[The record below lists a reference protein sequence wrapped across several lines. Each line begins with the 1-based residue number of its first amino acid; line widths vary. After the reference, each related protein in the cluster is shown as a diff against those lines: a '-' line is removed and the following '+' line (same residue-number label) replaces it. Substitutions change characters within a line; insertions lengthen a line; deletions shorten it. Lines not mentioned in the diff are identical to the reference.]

1 MRDALGPSVKLAIFT
16 LVTVLFTGILAATIA
31 NTGFGRGSGYTAVF
45 TDASGLQKGDDVR
58 MRGVKIGQV
67 TALRVQDDQYAAVDF
82 QVDSARTLPASV
94 TAVIKYRNLIGQRYV
109 SLDTGTPAPAEPTQ
123 PTAPAEPTGTLPVG
137 GTIPLGRTHPALN
150 LTELFN
156 GFQPLFQAL
165 SPDEVNKLSY
175 EIIQVFQGEGPTVE
189 SLLSSTA
196 SLTTTLADRD
206 EVIGRV
212 IDNLNTVIGTVSD
225 RAPQLS
231 DLIDTLQQLVSG
243 LNAQRQPIGSA
254 VDALGDL
261 TDTTAGLLEDARPP
275 LRDDIGQLRQLA
287 GTLND
292 NSDTIDHAITTWGPK
307 LDRLARTVSYG
318 SWFNFYMCQLSAQV
332 SVQDKGVIL
341 PVFPL
346 EGTQRPV
353 RCGP

>member
-16 LVTVLFTGILAATIA
+16 VVTVLFTGILAATIA
-31 NTGFGRGSGYTAVF
+31 NTGFGRGSGYTAIF
-45 TDASGLQKGDDVR
+45 TDASGLQDGDDVR

-67 TALRVQDDQYAAVDF
+67 TGLHVQDGQYAAVDF
-82 QVDSARTLPASV
+82 QVDSSRTLPASV
-94 TAVIKYRNLIGQRYV
+94 SAVIKYRNLIGQRYV
-109 SLDTGTPAPAEPTQ
+109 SLDTGTPGPAEPTQ
-123 PTAPAEPTGTLPVG
+123 PTGTLPVG

-165 SPDEVNKLSY
+165 SPDDVNKLSF

-189 SLLSSTA
+189 SLLTSTA
-196 SLTTTLADRD
+196 SLTSTLADRD

-231 DLIDTLQQLVSG
+231 QLIDTLQQLVSG
-243 LNAQRQPIGSA
+243 LNEQRQPIGSA
-254 VDALGDL
+254 IDALGDL
-261 TDTTAGLLEDARPP
+261 TDTTAGLFEHARSP
-275 LRDDIGQLRQLA
+275 LKDDIGHLRDLA

-307 LDRLARTVSYG
+307 LDRLARTVGYG
-318 SWFNFYMCQLSAQV
+318 SWFNFYMCQLNAQV
-332 SVQDKGVIL
+332 SVQDKGVVV

-346 EGTQRPV
+346 EGTQRPA

>member
-16 LVTVLFTGILAATIA
+16 VVTVLFTGVLAATIA

-67 TALRVQDDQYAAVDF
+67 TALRVQDDQYAAVDL

-109 SLDTGTPAPAEPTQ
+109 SLDTGTPAPGQ
-123 PTAPAEPTGTLPVG
+123 PAGTLPVG

-243 LNAQRQPIGSA
+243 LNAQRRPVGSA
-254 VDALGDL
+254 IDALGDL
-261 TDTTAGLLEDARPP
+261 THTTAGLLEDARPP
-275 LRDDIGQLRQLA
+275 LKDDIGQLRQLA

-318 SWFNFYMCQLSAQV
+318 SWFNFYMCQLNAQL
-332 SVQDKGVIL
+332 SVQDKGVVL

>member
-1 MRDALGPSVKLAIFT
+1 MRNVLGPSVKLAIFT
-16 LVTVLFTGILAATIA
+16 VVTVLFTGVLAATIA

-45 TDASGLQKGDDVR
+45 TDASGLQEGDDIR
-58 MRGVKIGQV
+58 IRGVKVGQV
-67 TALRVQDDQYAAVDF
+67 TALRLRDDQYAAVQF
-82 QVDSARTLPASV
+82 QVDATRTLPASV

-109 SLDTGTPAPAEPTQ
+109 SLDAGPPAPGQ
-123 PTAPAEPTGTLPVG
+123 PTGTLPVG
-137 GTIPLGRTHPALN
+137 GTIPLGRTRPALN

-165 SPDEVNKLSY
+165 SPDDVNKLSF

-189 SLLSSTA
+189 SLLASTA
-196 SLTTTLADRD
+196 SLTSTLADRD

-225 RAPQLS
+225 RAPRLSQL
-231 DLIDTLQQLVSG
+231 IVTLQQLVSG

-254 VDALGDL
+254 IDALGEL
-261 TDTTAGLLEDARPP
+261 TDTTAGLVSDARSP
-275 LRDDIGQLRQLA
+275 LKDDIGQLRQLA

-292 NSDTIDHAITTWGPK
+292 NSETIDHAITTWGPK
-307 LDRLARTVSYG
+307 LDRLTRTVSYG

-332 SVQDKGVIL
+332 SVQDKGVVL

-346 EGTQRPV
+346 PGTQRPA

>member
-1 MRDALGPSVKLAIFT
+1 MRSVLGPSIKLAIFT
-16 LVTVLFTGILAATIA
+16 VVAVLFTGVLAATIA
-31 NTGFGRGSGYTAVF
+31 NTGFGRGSGYTAIF
-45 TDASGLQKGDDVR
+45 TDASGLQQGDDVR

-67 TALRVQDDQYAAVDF
+67 TALRLQDDQYAAVQF
-82 QVDSARTLPASV
+82 QVDSTRTLPASV

-109 SLDTGTPAPAEPTQ
+109 SLDAGPAAPGQ
-123 PTAPAEPTGTLPVG
+123 PTGALPVG
-137 GTIPLGRTHPALN
+137 GTIPLGRTRPALN

-165 SPDEVNKLSY
+165 SPDDVNKLSF

-189 SLLSSTA
+189 SLLTSTA
-196 SLTTTLADRD
+196 SLTSTLADRD

-231 DLIDTLQQLVSG
+231 QLIDTLQQLVSG

-254 VDALGDL
+254 IDALGEL
-261 TDTTAGLLEDARPP
+261 TDTTAGLVSDARSP
-275 LRDDIGQLRQLA
+275 LKDDIGHLRQLA

-292 NSDTIDHAITTWGPK
+292 NSETIDHAITTWGPK
-307 LDRLARTVSYG
+307 LDRLTRTVSYG

-332 SVQDKGVIL
+332 SVQDKGVVL

-346 EGTQRPV
+346 EGTQRPA

>member
-16 LVTVLFTGILAATIA
+16 VVTVLFTGILAATIA
-31 NTGFGRGSGYTAVF
+31 NTGFGRGSGYTAIF
-45 TDASGLQKGDDVR
+45 TDASGLQDGDDVR

-67 TALRVQDDQYAAVDF
+67 TGLHVQDGQYAAVDF
-82 QVDSARTLPASV
+82 QVDSSRTLPASV

-109 SLDTGTPAPAEPTQ
+109 SLDTGTPGPAEPTQ
-123 PTAPAEPTGTLPVG
+123 PTGTLPVG

-165 SPDEVNKLSY
+165 SPDDVNKLSF

-189 SLLSSTA
+189 SLLTSTA
-196 SLTTTLADRD
+196 SLTSTLADRD

>member
-16 LVTVLFTGILAATIA
+16 VVTVLFTGILAATIA
-31 NTGFGRGSGYTAVF
+31 NTGFGQGSGYTAIF
-45 TDASGLQKGDDVR
+45 TDASGLQDGDDVR

-67 TALRVQDDQYAAVDF
+67 TGLHVRDGQYAAVDF
-82 QVDSARTLPASV
+82 QVDSTRTLPASV

-109 SLDTGTPAPAEPTQ
+109 SLDTGTPGPAQ
-123 PTAPAEPTGTLPVG
+123 PTGTLPVG

-165 SPDEVNKLSY
+165 SPDDVNKLSF

-189 SLLSSTA
+189 SLLTSTA
-196 SLTTTLADRD
+196 SLTSTLADRD

-231 DLIDTLQQLVSG
+231 QLIDTLQQLVSG
-243 LNAQRQPIGSA
+243 LNEQRQPIGSA
-254 VDALGDL
+254 IDALGDL
-261 TDTTAGLLEDARPP
+261 TDTTAGLLEDARSP
-275 LRDDIGQLRQLA
+275 LKDDIGHLRELA

-292 NSDTIDHAITTWGPK
+292 NSDTVDHAITTWGPK
-307 LDRLARTVSYG
+307 LDRLARTVGYG

-332 SVQDKGVIL
+332 SVQDKGVVV

-346 EGTQRPV
+346 EGTQRPA

>member
-16 LVTVLFTGILAATIA
+16 VVTVLFTGILAATIA
-31 NTGFGRGSGYTAVF
+31 NTGFGRGSGYTAIF
-45 TDASGLQKGDDVR
+45 TDASGLQDGDDVR

-67 TALRVQDDQYAAVDF
+67 TGLHVQDGQYAAVDF
-82 QVDSARTLPASV
+82 QVDSSRTLPASV

-109 SLDTGTPAPAEPTQ
+109 SLDTGTPGPAEPTQ
-123 PTAPAEPTGTLPVG
+123 PTGTLPVG

-165 SPDEVNKLSY
+165 SPDDVNKLSF

-189 SLLSSTA
+189 SLLTSTA
-196 SLTTTLADRD
+196 SLTSTLADRD

-231 DLIDTLQQLVSG
+231 QLIDTLQQLVSG
-243 LNAQRQPIGSA
+243 LNEQRQPIGSA
-254 VDALGDL
+254 IDALGDL
-261 TDTTAGLLEDARPP
+261 TD
-275 LRDDIGQLRQLA
+275 LA

-307 LDRLARTVSYG
+307 LDRLARTVGYG
-318 SWFNFYMCQLSAQV
+318 SWFNFYMCQLNAQV
-332 SVQDKGVIL
+332 SVQDKGVVL

-346 EGTQRPV
+346 EGTQRPA

>member
-16 LVTVLFTGILAATIA
+16 VVTVLFTGILAATIA
-31 NTGFGRGSGYTAVF
+31 NTGFGRGSGYTAIF
-45 TDASGLQKGDDVR
+45 TDASGLQDGDDVR

-67 TALRVQDDQYAAVDF
+67 TGLHVQDGQYAAVDF
-82 QVDSARTLPASV
+82 QVDSSRTLPASV

-109 SLDTGTPAPAEPTQ
+109 SLDTGAPG
-123 PTAPAEPTGTLPVG
+123 PAEPTGALPVG

-165 SPDEVNKLSY
+165 SPDDVNKLSF

-189 SLLSSTA
+189 SLLTSTA
-196 SLTTTLADRD
+196 SLTSTLADRD

-231 DLIDTLQQLVSG
+231 ELIETLQQLVSG
-243 LNAQRQPIGSA
+243 LNEQRQPIGSA
-254 VDALGDL
+254 IDALGDL
-261 TDTTAGLLEDARPP
+261 TDTTAGLFSDARSP
-275 LRDDIGQLRQLA
+275 LKDDIGHLRDLA

-307 LDRLARTVSYG
+307 LDRLARTVGYG
-318 SWFNFYMCQLSAQV
+318 SWFNFYMCQLNAQV
-332 SVQDKGVIL
+332 SVQDKGVVV

-346 EGTQRPV
+346 EGTQRPA

>member
-1 MRDALGPSVKLAIFT
+1 MRDTLGPSVKLAIFT
-16 LVTVLFTGILAATIA
+16 VVTVLFTGILAATIA

-45 TDASGLQKGDDVR
+45 TDASGLQQGDDVR

-67 TALRVQDDQYAAVDF
+67 TALRLQDDQYAAVAF
-82 QVDSARTLPASV
+82 QVDSTRTLPASV
-94 TAVIKYRNLIGQRYV
+94 TAVIKYRNLIGQRYI
-109 SLDTGTPAPAEPTQ
+109 SLDTAAPSAGQ
-123 PTAPAEPTGTLPVG
+123 PTGTLPVG

-165 SPDEVNKLSY
+165 GPDEVNKLSY
-175 EIIQVFQGEGPTVE
+175 EIIQVFQGEGPTVQ

-212 IDNLNTVIGTVSD
+212 IDNLNTVIGTVSE

-231 DLIDTLQQLVSG
+231 QLIDTLQQLVSG

-254 VDALGDL
+254 IDAIGDL
-261 TDTTAGLLEDARPP
+261 THTTAGLVEDARPP

-292 NSDTIDHAITTWGPK
+292 NSGTIDHAITTWGPK

-346 EGTQRPV
+346 EGTQRPA